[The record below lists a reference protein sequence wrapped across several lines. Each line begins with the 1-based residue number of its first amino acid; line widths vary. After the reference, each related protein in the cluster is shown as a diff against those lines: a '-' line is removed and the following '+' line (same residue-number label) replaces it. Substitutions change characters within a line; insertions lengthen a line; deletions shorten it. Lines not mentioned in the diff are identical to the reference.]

1 MSGMLGQLLGGLM
14 GAGQQPAQQ
23 SPMFAI
29 LQQVLA
35 SGGGSGS
42 AGGGGLATLISRFQA
57 AGLGQQAQSWV
68 GTGQNLPVA
77 PDQLDQVFTPTQID
91 SWGTAGGNLA
101 RRHATGVVAGVAA
114 CSRSH
119 DPGWSGPAAIRRS
132 LWSLDA
138 RAEWRDDPAN
148 LAGAVLAAISRLP

>member
-14 GAGQQPAQQ
+14 GGGQQPAQQ

-77 PDQLDQVFTPTQID
+77 PDQLEQVFTPTQID
-91 SWGTAGGNLA
+91 SWARQAGTSPDAMRQVLSQALPHVVDHMTPGGQVPPPSADL
-101 RRHATGVVAGVAA
+101 
-114 CSRSH
+114 
-119 DPGWSGPAAIRRS
+119 SGLLMR
-132 LWSLDA
+132 
-138 RAEWRDDPAN
+138 
-148 LAGAVLAAISRLP
+148 VLSGGTTRQT